1 MRLVDDLSG
10 EDRLSVFGLHLHPFK
25 GHSVRV
31 AELASHYYAVDHP
44 CILTPHL
51 SILVALCHT
60 LADDPTNTLGAGRSR
75 TSENS
80 VKKLSEKG
88 YEQRSEH
95 VFGPIRKPKWA
106 EEPLFGDPEGYTV
119 GASETFHTVSWRSS
133 RGQLIYPIA
142 QDNVL
147 PAYLDQMVRLLND
160 EDRPL
165 RRSEGGDELSILAKG
180 HTLKVLPRLDGERKA
195 RVLSGTVNW
204 ARCKIPFYLKR
215 GQKPDLIKL
224 NVVVEGQGTMWLRD
238 VKLLKTSLAS

>member
-1 MRLVDDLSG
+1 
-10 EDRLSVFGLHLHPFK
+10 
-25 GHSVRV
+25 
-31 AELASHYYAVDHP
+31 
-44 CILTPHL
+44 
-51 SILVALCHT
+51 
-60 LADDPTNTLGAGRSR
+60 
-75 TSENS
+75 
-80 VKKLSEKG
+80 
-88 YEQRSEH
+88 
-95 VFGPIRKPKWA
+95 
-106 EEPLFGDPEGYTV
+106 
-119 GASETFHTVSWRSS
+119 
-133 RGQLIYPIA
+133 
-142 QDNVL
+142 
-147 PAYLDQMVRLLND
+147 MVRLLND